1 MAQASG
7 SSAEIWYK
15 IEQANGVT
23 PSVDSGASTTLASA
37 VNPGAAS
44 IVVASDSGIAAG
56 DILRVGNSQNMEF
69 VKVDAGY
76 VSGTTVTLDTN
87 TKINYRHESGED
99 VKETDPTQNWFKLGN
114 VRSFT
119 PSGGRELQRSQALS
133 GSRVLSNFREGN
145 YDAGADMTV
154 ELDIETA
161 GLFYLHALNND
172 YYSAGATQPSSPV
185 STTLANAADKGD
197 TQIEVAS
204 ATNMDTGVFLLI
216 GTGTGAEIVKV
227 GTYTSGTTID
237 LDPDAHPFGLRKSH
251 ANGVAVVEKIKPF
264 THTIYRG
271 STIPEGISILL
282 RFTDIESLM
291 LIRGN
296 KISNLTLSV
305 DPSDLPQLN
314 MNVVGKAF
322 QILSENIFGTPTA
335 ISNTPYVHWEA
346 DVQVDGSPLTSNQLE
361 NLSLVIENTIQGN
374 FVVGSPI
381 KGAITPGEGSV
392 SGSFTYQFGSQQ
404 FSEKTIA
411 GTETQLDFIW
421 TYIGDDNHQV
431 TLSVP
436 KAKFEGSPHPGVG
449 SKDPIT
455 DEKSFLGRLDT
466 GSSPET
472 DITVTVK
479 NTQPTV
485 EFMVEASA

>member
-23 PSVDSGASTTLASA
+23 PSEDSGASTTLPSA
-37 VNPGAAS
+37 VNPGATS
-44 IVVASDSGIAAG
+44 IVVASATGIAAG
-56 DILRVGNSQNMEF
+56 EILRVGNSQNMEF

-76 VSGTTVTLDTN
+76 VSGTTITLDTN

-99 VKETDPTQNWFKLGN
+99 VKETDPTGNWFKLGN

-197 TQIEVAS
+197 VQIEVAS
-204 ATNMDTGVFLLI
+204 ATNMATGVFLLI

-237 LDPDAHPFGLRKSH
+237 LDPDAHPFGLRKAH
-251 ANGVAVVEKIKPF
+251 DTGIAVVEKIKPF

-271 STIPEGISILL
+271 SAIPEGISILL

-431 TLSVP
+431 TMSVP

-485 EFMVEASA
+485 EFMVE

>member
-15 IEQANGVT
+15 IEAANGVT
-23 PSVDSGASTTLASA
+23 PSVDSGASTTLAAA
-37 VNPGAAS
+37 VNPGATQ
-44 IVVASDSGIAAG
+44 IEVASDTGIAAG
-56 DILRVGNSQNMEF
+56 EILKVGTPQNMEF
-69 VKVDAGY
+69 VKVASGY
-76 VSGTTVTLDTN
+76 SSGTTVTLDAN

-99 VKETDPTQNWFKLGN
+99 VKETDPTSDWFKLGN

-145 YDAGADMTV
+145 YEAGADMTV

-161 GLFYLHALNND
+161 GLFYLHALNSD
-172 YYSAGATQPSSPV
+172 YYSVGATQDTDPV
-185 STTLANAADKGD
+185 NTTLDGAVSKGA
-197 TQIEVAS
+197 TQIELAADTNL
-204 ATNMDTGVFLLI
+204 ATGIFLQI
-216 GTGTGAEIVKV
+216 GTGVDAEIVKV
-227 GTYTSGTTID
+227 GTYTSGTTVD
-237 LDPDAHPFGLRKSH
+237 LDPDAHPFGLRKAH
-251 ANGVAVVEKIKPF
+251 DNGDAVVEKVKPF
-264 THTIYRG
+264 THSIYRG
-271 STIPEGISILL
+271 QTIPEGISFIL

-296 KISNLTLSV
+296 KISNLTLNV

-314 MNVVGKAF
+314 MNVSGKAF
-322 QILSENIFGTPTA
+322 QVLSENIFGTPVS
-335 ISNTPYVHWEA
+335 IENTPYVHWEA
-346 DVQVDGSPLTSNQLE
+346 SVQVDSAELTSNQLE

-381 KGAITPGEGSV
+381 KGAITPGEGTV
-392 SGSFTYQFGSQQ
+392 SGSFTYQYGSQQ
-404 FSEKTIA
+404 FAEKTIA

-431 TLSVP
+431 SMRVP
-436 KAKFEGSPHPGVG
+436 KAKFEGSPHPGVS

-455 DEKSFLGRLDT
+455 DEKSFLGRLDS
-466 GSSPET
+466 GSSPAT
-472 DITVTVK
+472 DVSVTVK
-479 NTQPTV
+479 NNQPTV
-485 EFMVEASA
+485 EWMVES

>member
-15 IEQANGVT
+15 IEQSNGVT
-23 PSVDSGASTTLASA
+23 PSSDSGASTTLASA
-37 VNPGAAS
+37 VNPGATL
-44 IVVASDSGIAAG
+44 ITVASGTGIAAG
-56 DILRVGNSQNMEF
+56 EILRVGNSQNMEF
-69 VKVDAGY
+69 VKVDSSY
-76 VSGTTVTLDTN
+76 VSGTTVPLDAN
-87 TKINYRHESGED
+87 TKLNYRHESGED
-99 VKETDPTQNWFKLGN
+99 VKETDPTGNWFKLGN

-154 ELDIETA
+154 ELDIESA

-172 YYSAGATQPSSPV
+172 YYSAGTTQGTTPV
-185 STTLANAADKGD
+185 NTTLAQAAAKGD
-197 TQIEVAS
+197 TQIEVSSAS
-204 ATNMDTGVFLLI
+204 EMATGIYLLI

-251 ANGVAVVEKIKPF
+251 ANGAAVVEKIKPF

-296 KISNLTLSV
+296 KISNLTLNV

-314 MNVVGKAF
+314 MTVVGKAF

-335 ISNTPYVHWEA
+335 IPNTPYVHWEA
-346 DVQVDGSPLTSNQLE
+346 NVKVDNNTLTTNQLE

-392 SGSFTYQFGSQQ
+392 SGSFTYQYNNQQ
-404 FSEKTIA
+404 FAEKTVA

-436 KAKFEGSPHPGVG
+436 KAKFEGTPHPGVG

-472 DITVTVK
+472 DITATVK
-479 NTQPTV
+479 NNQPTV
-485 EFMVEASA
+485 EFMVE

>member
-37 VNPGAAS
+37 VNPGAVA

-56 DILRVGNSQNMEF
+56 NILRVGNSQNMEF

-87 TKINYRHESGED
+87 TKLNYRHESGED
-99 VKETDPTQNWFKLGN
+99 VKETDPTGNWFKLGN

-216 GTGTGAEIVKV
+216 GTGTEAEIVKV

-251 ANGVAVVEKIKPF
+251 ANGAAVVEKIK
-264 THTIYRG
+264 
-271 STIPEGISILL
+271 
-282 RFTDIESLM
+282 
-291 LIRGN
+291 
-296 KISNLTLSV
+296 
-305 DPSDLPQLN
+305 
-314 MNVVGKAF
+314 
-322 QILSENIFGTPTA
+322 
-335 ISNTPYVHWEA
+335 
-346 DVQVDGSPLTSNQLE
+346 
-361 NLSLVIENTIQGN
+361 
-374 FVVGSPI
+374 
-381 KGAITPGEGSV
+381 
-392 SGSFTYQFGSQQ
+392 
-404 FSEKTIA
+404 
-411 GTETQLDFIW
+411 
-421 TYIGDDNHQV
+421 
-431 TLSVP
+431 
-436 KAKFEGSPHPGVG
+436 
-449 SKDPIT
+449 
-455 DEKSFLGRLDT
+455 
-466 GSSPET
+466 
-472 DITVTVK
+472 
-479 NTQPTV
+479 
-485 EFMVEASA
+485 

>member
-15 IEQANGVT
+15 IEAVNGVT
-23 PSVDSGASTTLASA
+23 PSVDSGASTTLAAA

-44 IVVASDSGIAAG
+44 ISVASGTGIAAG
-56 DILRVGNSQNMEF
+56 EILRVGTSQNMEF
-69 VKVDAGY
+69 VKVDGSY
-76 VSGTTVTLDTN
+76 TSGTTVPLDAN
-87 TKINYRHESGED
+87 TKINYRHEAGED
-99 VKETDPTQNWFKLGN
+99 VKETDPTKDWFKLGN

-145 YDAGADMTV
+145 YEAGADMTV

-172 YYSAGATQPSSPV
+172 YYSVGATQGTDPV
-185 STTLANAADKGD
+185 STTLDGAVAKGAA
-197 TQIEVAS
+197 QIELDS
-204 ATNMDTGVFLLI
+204 ATNVATGVFLQI
-216 GTGTGAEIVKV
+216 GTGVEAEIVKV
-227 GTYTSGTTID
+227 GTYVSGTTID
-237 LDPDAHPFGLRKSH
+237 LDPDAHPFGLRKAH
-251 ANGVAVVEKIKPF
+251 ASGDAVVEKVKPF

-271 STIPEGISILL
+271 QTIPEGISFIL

-296 KISNLTLSV
+296 KISNLTLNV

-314 MNVVGKAF
+314 MNVSGKAF
-322 QILSENIFGTPTA
+322 QVLSENIFGTPVS
-335 ISNTPYVHWEA
+335 IENTPYAHWEA
-346 DVQVDGSPLTSNQLE
+346 SVQVDSAELTSNQLE

-392 SGSFTYQFGSQQ
+392 SGSFTYQYGSQQ
-404 FSEKTIA
+404 FAEKTIA
-411 GTETQLDFIW
+411 GTETRLDFIW

-431 TLSVP
+431 TMSVP
-436 KAKFEGSPHPGVG
+436 KAKFEGSPHPGVS

-455 DEKSFLGRLDT
+455 DEKSFLGRLDVN
-466 GSSPET
+466 SSPAT
-472 DITVTVK
+472 DVSVTVK

-485 EFMVEASA
+485 EWMVES

>member
-15 IEQANGVT
+15 IETANGVT
-23 PSVDSGASTTLASA
+23 PADTVGGGGSSTLSAA
-37 VNPGAAS
+37 VNPGAVQ
-44 IVVASDSGIAAG
+44 ITVASATNIAVN
-56 DILRVGNSQNMEF
+56 DILKVGNDQNMEF
-69 VKVDAGY
+69 VKVSSIA
-76 VSGTTVTLDTN
+76 SAPTLDLDAN
-87 TKINYRHESGED
+87 TKINYRHESGEA
-99 VKETDPTQNWFKLGN
+99 VLEVDPANDWFKLGN

-145 YDAGADMTV
+145 YDAGGDMTV

-161 GLFYLHALNND
+161 GLFYMHALNSD
-172 YYSAGATQPSSPV
+172 YGTTGTATAGA
-185 STTLANAADKGD
+185 STTLNAAAAAGD
-197 TQIEVAS
+197 
-204 ATNMDTGVFLLI
+204 ATVSVTLETGFAI
-216 GTGTGAEIVKV
+216 GEYAQVSTGTGAEVIKIGGVSAN
-227 GTYTSGTTID
+227 TLTLDTT
-237 LDPDAHPFGLRKSH
+237 AHPNGLRKAHS
-251 ANGVAVVEKIKPF
+251 NGAACDEVIKPF

-271 STIPEGISILL
+271 STIPAGISFLL

-296 KISNLTLSV
+296 KISNLTMNV

-322 QILSENIFGTPTA
+322 QILSENIFGTPTS
-335 ISNTPYVHWEA
+335 ITNTPYAHWEA
-346 DVQVDGSPLTSNQLE
+346 SVQVDSVEQTTNQFE

-374 FVVGSPI
+374 FVVGLPI

-392 SGSFTYQFGSQQ
+392 SGSFTYQYESQQ
-404 FSEKTIA
+404 FAEKTVA

-421 TYIGDDNHQV
+421 TYIGDNNHQV
-431 TLSVP
+431 TMSVP
-436 KAKFEGSPHPGVG
+436 KAKFEGNPHPGVS
-449 SKDPIT
+449 SKDPVT

-466 GSSPET
+466 STSPNT

-479 NTQPTV
+479 NMQPTV
-485 EFMVEASA
+485 EYMVEASA

>member
-23 PSVDSGASTTLASA
+23 PSSDSGASTMLASA
-37 VNPGAAS
+37 VNPGSTS
-44 IVVASDSGIAAG
+44 IEVASGTGIAAG
-56 DILRVGNSQNMEF
+56 DILRVGNTQSMEF
-69 VKVDAGY
+69 VKVDSSY
-76 VSGTTVTLDTN
+76 TTGTTVPLDTN
-87 TKINYRHESGED
+87 TKLNYRHESGED
-99 VKETDPTQNWFKLGN
+99 VKETDPTGNWFKLGN
-114 VRSFT
+114 VRTFT

-185 STTLANAADKGD
+185 STTLANPGTKGD
-197 TQIEVAS
+197 TQIEVS
-204 ATNMDTGVFLLI
+204 DATNMATGVFLLV

-227 GTYTSGTTID
+227 GTYSSGTTID
-237 LDPDAHPFGLRKSH
+237 LDPAAHPYGLRKSH
-251 ANGVAVVEKIKPF
+251 AGGAAVVEKIKPF

-271 STIPEGISILL
+271 STIPEGVSILL

-296 KISNLTLSV
+296 KISNLTLNV

-314 MNVVGKAF
+314 MTVVGKAF

-346 DVQVDGSPLTSNQLE
+346 DVQVDGSPLTTNQLE
-361 NLSLVIENTIQGN
+361 NLSLVIENTIQAN

-404 FSEKTIA
+404 FSEKTVA

-431 TLSVP
+431 TMSVP
-436 KAKFEGSPHPGVG
+436 KAKFEGTPHPGVG

-479 NTQPTV
+479 NNQPTV
-485 EFMVEASA
+485 EFMVEASS

>member
-15 IEQANGVT
+15 IEQSNGVT
-23 PSVDSGASTTLASA
+23 PSDDLGASTTLASA
-37 VNPGAAS
+37 VNPGATS
-44 IVVASDSGIAAG
+44 IVVASGTGIAAG
-56 DILRVGNSQNMEF
+56 EILRVGNSQNMEF
-69 VKVDAGY
+69 VKVDSTY
-76 VSGTTVTLDTN
+76 VSGTTVPLDTN

-99 VKETDPTQNWFKLGN
+99 VKETDPTGNWFKLGN

-172 YYSAGATQPSSPV
+172 YYSAGTTQPSSPV
-185 STTLANAADKGD
+185 STTLNGAVVKGATSIVITD
-197 TQIEVAS
+197 
-204 ATNMDTGVFLLI
+204 ATNVADNKFLLIDTGVN
-216 GTGTGAEIVKV
+216 AEIIKIDPSW
-227 GTYTSGTTID
+227 TSGTTIP
-237 LDPDAHPFGLRKSH
+237 LHTEAHPFGLRKSH
-251 ANGVAVVEKIKPF
+251 ASGAAVVEKIKPF

-271 STIPEGISILL
+271 STIPEGISMLL

-322 QILSENIFGTPTA
+322 QIMSENIFGTPTA
-335 ISNTPYVHWEA
+335 IANTPYVHWEA
-346 DVQVDGSPLTSNQLE
+346 DVQVDGSALTSNQLE

-392 SGSFTYQFGSQQ
+392 SGTFTYQFGSQQ
-404 FSEKTIA
+404 FSEKTVA

-421 TYIGDDNHQV
+421 TYIGDNNHQV
-431 TLSVP
+431 TMSVP
-436 KAKFEGSPHPGVG
+436 KVKFEGNPHPGVG

-455 DEKSFLGRLDT
+455 DEKNFLGRLDT
-466 GSSPET
+466 SSSPNT

-479 NTQPTV
+479 NNQPTV
-485 EFMVEASA
+485 EFMVE

>member
-23 PSVDSGASTTLASA
+23 PSVDSGASTTLATA
-37 VNPGAAS
+37 VNPGATS
-44 IVVASDSGIAAG
+44 IVVASATGIAAG
-56 DILRVGNSQNMEF
+56 EILRVGNSQNMEF
-69 VKVDAGY
+69 VKVDVGY
-76 VSGTTVTLDTN
+76 VSGTTITLDTN
-87 TKINYRHESGED
+87 TKLNYRHESGED
-99 VKETDPTQNWFKLGN
+99 VKETDPTGNWFKLGN

-197 TQIEVAS
+197 VQIEVAS
-204 ATNMDTGVFLLI
+204 ATNMATGVFLLI

-251 ANGVAVVEKIKPF
+251 ASGADVVEKIKPF

-271 STIPEGISILL
+271 SAIPEGISILL

-346 DVQVDGSPLTSNQLE
+346 DVQVDGSPLTTNQLE

-485 EFMVEASA
+485 EFMVE